1 MPKRPRGTA
10 KSAVLSTEA
19 GPMASPEEAGNTDSS
34 RSRSS
39 EQPDVPPASNVAPI
53 LSVDEASAQYV
64 GEWVLMQV
72 TGTDSRTHR
81 SQGKVLVHSPHRKDI
96 SRVIRQIRKHD
107 PDVHLYDFL
116 GGMRYLTGD
125 ALRAALE
132 EAASRGPYVNTK
144 W

>member
-1 MPKRPRGTA
+1 MPKRLRGTA
-10 KSAVLSTEA
+10 KPAVLSTESRA
-19 GPMASPEEAGNTDSS
+19 MASREPAGNAEGS
-34 RSRSS
+34 RLRLS
-39 EQPDVPPASNVAPI
+39 EQPDAPPATEVAPI
-53 LSVDEASAQYV
+53 LSVDEASARYV

-81 SQGKVLVHSPHRKDI
+81 SQGKILVHSPLRKDI
-96 SRVIRQIRKHD
+96 SRVIRRVHKRD
-107 PDVHLYDFL
+107 PDVHLYVFK

-132 EAASRGPYVNTK
+132 EAANRSPYVNTK

>member
-1 MPKRPRGTA
+1 MPKRLRGTA
-10 KSAVLSTEA
+10 NPAVLNADPCPT
-19 GPMASPEEAGNTDSS
+19 GPPQHTGNTESS
-34 RSRSS
+34 QLHLP
-39 EQPDVPPASNVAPI
+39 EQPDAPPPSEVAPI
-53 LSVDEASAQYV
+53 LAVDEASAQYV

-81 SQGKVLVHSPHRKDI
+81 AQGKILVHSPHRKEI
-96 SRVIRQIRKHD
+96 SRVIRQVHKRD
-107 PDVHLYDFL
+107 PEVHLYVFK

-132 EAASRGPYVNTK
+132 EAANRSPYVNTK

>member
-1 MPKRPRGTA
+1 MPKRLRGTA
-10 KSAVLSTEA
+10 KSAVLSTESC
-19 GPMASPEEAGNTDSS
+19 PTASPEHAGNTENS
-34 RSRSS
+34 RRRLL
-39 EQPDVPPASNVAPI
+39 EQPDAPPAEEAAPI

-81 SQGKVLVHSPHRKDI
+81 SQGKILIHSPHRKEI
-96 SRVIRQIRKHD
+96 SRVIRRIRKND
-107 PDVHLYDFL
+107 PEVHLYIL
-116 GGMRYLTGD
+116 QGGTRYLTGD

-132 EAASRGPYVNTK
+132 EAANRGPYVNTK